1 MPEKK
6 SEVLHTEIVTQSKVP
21 LYRSGVYRHAQS
33 EETRLMMLSYA
44 WGDGPVQQVD
54 AYHDEPIP
62 DDVIEGLL
70 SPDVRKISSNAELVR
85 VCLGKLLKLDFP
97 AKQWYCMSIWHSYVG
112 LPESLDAAGDI
123 LGIQTPKPKEGA
135 SLIHF
140 FCTPNAQGQFNSPDD
155 YPEKWAACKD
165 YNNWCV
171 EAEREI
177 WHKLQRFPLP
187 PSEWLYYRMDQY
199 INQYGI
205 KIDRLLVD
213 QAIHLLKEETAR
225 LRSEFQFLTGLT
237 NPNSNK
243 SVLNWLKKE
252 GILVKKLD
260 KQTIASLISRTE
272 GTVQQALQILQQ
284 LSKTSIAKYYA
295 IEAAANDDD
304 RLRGMFRFY
313 GTHTGRW
320 SGRLVQLQNLPRNL
334 LKDLKAARDSIRNG
348 ENPEIILTLYGP
360 PIDVCS
366 QLLRSVFIPSEGCI
380 LYVADYSAIEARVLA
395 WLAKE
400 PWRLKAFADG
410 EDIYCSS
417 ASQMFKVP
425 VVKGGTNSAL
435 RQKGKIA
442 ELALGYGGSVGAL
455 INMGAL
461 QQGLKEDEL
470 PDLVKR
476 WREANPHIV
485 AFWKQVGQAVEQAV
499 RQEGTVSLGR
509 LVIRCTEGILTIRLP
524 SGRDLFYREPALES
538 SPNGLNLVYSGV
550 DKSRRYTRI
559 RTYGARIVE
568 NIAQAIARDI
578 LAGAMVRLEK
588 AKYSIVLHCHDEVVI
603 DAPEAEGRLE
613 DICRIMEQTP
623 PWAEGLQ
630 LRADGYTCPFYQKM

>member
-6 SEVLHTEIVTQSKVP
+6 SEVLHIEIVTQGKVP
-21 LYRSGVYRHAQS
+21 LSRSGVHGYAQS
-33 EETRLMMLSYA
+33 EGMRLMMLSYA
-44 WGDGPVQQVD
+44 WDDGPVQQVD
-54 AYHDEPIP
+54 VYHGEPIP
-62 DDVIEGLL
+62 DEVIEGLL
-70 SPDVRKISSNAELVR
+70 DPDVRKISSNAELVR
-85 VCLGKLLKLDFP
+85 VCLGKLLELDFS

-135 SLIHF
+135 SLVHF

-155 YPEKWAACKD
+155 HPEKWAACKD
-165 YNNWCV
+165 YNDRRV
-171 EAEREI
+171 EAERKI

-205 KIDRLLVD
+205 RIDRLLVD
-213 QAIHLLKEETAR
+213 QAIHLLKEELAR
-225 LRSEFQFLTGLT
+225 KRSKFQSLTGIA

-252 GILVKKLD
+252 GILVKRLD
-260 KQTIASLISRTE
+260 KQTVANLIPRTE

-295 IEAAANDDD
+295 IEVAANDDD

-320 SGRLVQLQNLPRNL
+320 SGRLVQLQNLPRNQ
-334 LKDLKAARDSIRNG
+334 LKNLKAARDAVRNG
-348 ENPEIILTLYGP
+348 ENPEIILTLYGS

-366 QLLRSVFIPSEGCI
+366 QLLRSVFIPSEGNTF
-380 LYVADYSAIEARVLA
+380 YVADYSAIEARVLA

-509 LVIRCTEGILTIRLP
+509 LAIRCTEDILTIRLP
-524 SGRDLFYREPALES
+524 SGRELFYREPVLES

-550 DKSRRYTRI
+550 DKSRRYARI

-568 NIAQAIARDI
+568 NITQAVARDI

-588 AKYSIVLHCHDEVVI
+588 VKYPIVLHCHDEVVI

-630 LRADGYTCPFYQKM
+630 LRTDGYTCPFYQKM

>member
-6 SEVLHTEIVTQSKVP
+6 SQTLYIEIITQSKVP
-21 LYRSGVYRHAQS
+21 LSRSGVSRYAQS

-70 SPDVRKISSNAELVR
+70 FPDVRKISSNAELVR
-85 VCLGKLLKLDFP
+85 VCLGKLLKLDLP

-135 SLIHF
+135 SLVHF
-140 FCTPNAQGQFNSPDD
+140 FCMPNAQGQFNSPDD
-155 YPEKWAACKD
+155 YPEKWAAYKD
-165 YNNWCV
+165 YNDRRV

-187 PSEWLYYRMDQY
+187 LPEWLYYRMDQY

-213 QAIHLLKEETAR
+213 QVIHLLKEELAR
-225 LRSEFQFLTGLT
+225 KHFEFQSLTGIT
-237 NPNSNK
+237 NSNSK
-243 SVLNWLKKE
+243 KGVRNWLKKE

-348 ENPEIILTLYGP
+348 ENPEISLTLYGP

-461 QQGLKEDEL
+461 QQGLKKDEI

-524 SGRDLFYREPALES
+524 SGRELFYREPALES

-568 NIAQAIARDI
+568 NITQAIARDI
-578 LAGAMVRLEK
+578 LAGAMVRLER
-588 AKYSIVLHCHDEVVI
+588 AKYPIVLHCHDEVVI

>member
-1 MPEKK
+1 M
-6 SEVLHTEIVTQSKVP
+6 
-21 LYRSGVYRHAQS
+21 
-33 EETRLMMLSYA
+33 
-44 WGDGPVQQVD
+44 
-54 AYHDEPIP
+54 
-62 DDVIEGLL
+62 
-70 SPDVRKISSNAELVR
+70 
-85 VCLGKLLKLDFP
+85 
-97 AKQWYCMSIWHSYVG
+97 
-112 LPESLDAAGDI
+112 
-123 LGIQTPKPKEGA
+123 
-135 SLIHF
+135 
-140 FCTPNAQGQFNSPDD
+140 
-155 YPEKWAACKD
+155 
-165 YNNWCV
+165 
-171 EAEREI
+171 
-177 WHKLQRFPLP
+177 
-187 PSEWLYYRMDQY
+187 
-199 INQYGI
+199 
-205 KIDRLLVD
+205 
-213 QAIHLLKEETAR
+213 
-225 LRSEFQFLTGLT
+225 
-237 NPNSNK
+237 
-243 SVLNWLKKE
+243 
-252 GILVKKLD
+252 VKKLD
-260 KQTIASLISRTE
+260 KRTIAGLITRTN
-272 GTVQQALQILQQ
+272 GTVQQALRILQQ

-348 ENPEIILTLYGP
+348 ENPEISLTLYGP

-442 ELALGYGGSVGAL
+442 ELALGYRGSVGAL

-461 QQGLKEDEL
+461 QQGLKKDEI

-485 AFWKQVGQAVEQAV
+485 AFWKQVGQAMEQAV
-499 RQEGTVSLGR
+499 RQEGAVSLGR
-509 LVIRCTEGILTIRLP
+509 LAIRCTEGILTIRLP
-524 SGRDLFYREPALES
+524 SGRELFYREPALES

-568 NIAQAIARDI
+568 NITQAIARDI
-578 LAGAMVRLEK
+578 LAGAMVRLER
-588 AKYSIVLHCHDEVVI
+588 AKYPIVLHCHDEVVI

>member
-6 SEVLHTEIVTQSKVP
+6 SEVLHIEIVTQSKVP
-21 LYRSGVYRHAQS
+21 LSRSGVSRYAQS

-44 WGDGPVQQVD
+44 WGDGPVQQVKV
-54 AYHDEPIP
+54 YHGEPIP

-70 SPDVRKISSNAELVR
+70 DPDVRKISSNAELVR
-85 VCLGKLLKLDFP
+85 VCLGKLLKLDLP
-97 AKQWYCMSIWHSYVG
+97 AKQWYCMATWLSYVC
-112 LPESLDAAGDI
+112 LPDNLDTAGAI
-123 LGIQTPKPKEGA
+123 LGIQTPKPQGGA
-135 SLIHF
+135 NLTHF
-140 FCTPNAQGQFNSPDD
+140 FCMPNAQGQFNSPDD
-155 YPEKWAACKD
+155 YPEKWAAYKD
-165 YNNWCV
+165 YNDRRV

-187 PSEWLYYRMDQY
+187 LPEWLYYRMDQY

-213 QAIHLLKEETAR
+213 QVIHLLKEELAR
-225 LRSEFQFLTGLT
+225 KHFEFQSLTGIT
-237 NPNSNK
+237 NSNSK
-243 SVLNWLKKE
+243 KGVRNWLKKE

-295 IEAAANDDD
+295 IEASANVDD

-348 ENPEIILTLYGP
+348 ENPEIILALYGP

-366 QLLRSVFIPSEGCI
+366 QLLRSVFIPSEGNTF
-380 LYVADYSAIEARVLA
+380 YVADYSAIEARVLA

-461 QQGLKEDEL
+461 QQGLKKDEI

-524 SGRDLFYREPALES
+524 SGRELFYREPALES

-568 NIAQAIARDI
+568 NITQAIARDI
-578 LAGAMVRLEK
+578 LAGAMVRLER
-588 AKYSIVLHCHDEVVI
+588 AKYPIVLHCHDEVVI

>member
-1 MPEKK
+1 MA
-6 SEVLHTEIVTQSKVP
+6 SRH
-21 LYRSGVYRHAQS
+21 RS
-33 EETRLMMLSYA
+33 
-44 WGDGPVQQVD
+44 
-54 AYHDEPIP
+54 
-62 DDVIEGLL
+62 
-70 SPDVRKISSNAELVR
+70 
-85 VCLGKLLKLDFP
+85 LKR
-97 AKQWYCMSIWHSYVG
+97 
-112 LPESLDAAGDI
+112 
-123 LGIQTPKPKEGA
+123 GA

-155 YPEKWAACKD
+155 HTEKWAACKD
-165 YNNWCV
+165 YNARCV

-187 PSEWLYYRMDQY
+187 LPEWLYYRMDQY

-213 QAIHLLKEETAR
+213 QVIHLLKEELAR
-225 LRSEFQFLTGLT
+225 KHFEFQSLTGIT
-237 NPNSNK
+237 NSNSK
-243 SVLNWLKKE
+243 KGVRNWLKKE

-272 GTVQQALQILQQ
+272 GAVQQALQILQQ

-320 SGRLVQLQNLPRNL
+320 SGRLVQLQNLPRNQ
-334 LKDLKAARDSIRNG
+334 LKDLKAARDAIRNG

-366 QLLRSVFIPSEGCI
+366 QLLRSVFIPSEGNTF
-380 LYVADYSAIEARVLA
+380 YVADYSAIEARVLA

-485 AFWKQVGQAVEQAV
+485 AFWKQVGQGVEQAV
-499 RQEGTVSLGR
+499 RQESTVSLGR
-509 LVIRCTEGILTIRLP
+509 LVIRCAEGILTIRLP

>member
-6 SEVLHTEIVTQSKVP
+6 SEVLHIEIVTQSKVP
-21 LYRSGVYRHAQS
+21 LSRSGVSRYAQS

-44 WGDGPVQQVD
+44 WGDGPVQQVKV
-54 AYHDEPIP
+54 YHGEPIP

-70 SPDVRKISSNAELVR
+70 DPDVRKISSNAELVR
-85 VCLGKLLKLDFP
+85 VCLGKLLKLDLP
-97 AKQWYCMSIWHSYVG
+97 AKQWYCMATWLSYVC
-112 LPESLDAAGDI
+112 LPDNLDTAGAI
-123 LGIQTPKPKEGA
+123 LGIQTPKPQGGA
-135 SLIHF
+135 NLTHF
-140 FCTPNAQGQFNSPDD
+140 FCMPNAQGQFNSPDD
-155 YPEKWAACKD
+155 YPEKWAAYKD
-165 YNNWCV
+165 YNDRRV

-187 PSEWLYYRMDQY
+187 LPEWLYYRMDQY

-213 QAIHLLKEETAR
+213 QVIHLLKEELAR
-225 LRSEFQFLTGLT
+225 KHFEFQSLTGIT
-237 NPNSNK
+237 NSNSK
-243 SVLNWLKKE
+243 KGVRNWLKKE

-348 ENPEIILTLYGP
+348 ENPEIILALYGP

-366 QLLRSVFIPSEGCI
+366 QLLRSVFIPSEGNTF
-380 LYVADYSAIEARVLA
+380 YVADYSAIEARVLA

-461 QQGLKEDEL
+461 QQGLKKDEI

-499 RQEGTVSLGR
+499 RQESTVSLGR
-509 LVIRCTEGILTIRLP
+509 LVIRCAEGILTIRLP
-524 SGRDLFYREPALES
+524 SGRELFYREPALES

-568 NIAQAIARDI
+568 NITQAIARDI
-578 LAGAMVRLEK
+578 LAGAMVRLER
-588 AKYSIVLHCHDEVVI
+588 AKYPIVLHCHDEVVI

>member
-6 SEVLHTEIVTQSKVP
+6 SEVLHIEIVTQSKVP
-21 LYRSGVYRHAQS
+21 LSRSGVHGYAQS

-70 SPDVRKISSNAELVR
+70 FPDVRKISSNAELVR

-155 YPEKWAACKD
+155 HTEKWAACKD
-165 YNNWCV
+165 YNARCV

-187 PSEWLYYRMDQY
+187 LPEWLYYRMDQY

-213 QAIHLLKEETAR
+213 QVIHLLKEELAR
-225 LRSEFQFLTGLT
+225 KHFEFQSLTGIT
-237 NPNSNK
+237 NSNSK
-243 SVLNWLKKE
+243 KGVRNWLKKE

-272 GTVQQALQILQQ
+272 GAVQQALQILQQ

-320 SGRLVQLQNLPRNL
+320 SGRLVQLQNLPRNQ
-334 LKDLKAARDSIRNG
+334 LKDLKAARDAIRNG

-366 QLLRSVFIPSEGCI
+366 QLLRSVFIPSEGNTF
-380 LYVADYSAIEARVLA
+380 YVADYSAIEARVLA

-425 VVKGGTNSAL
+425 VVKGGT
-435 RQKGKIA
+435 I
-442 ELALGYGGSVGAL
+442 
-455 INMGAL
+455 
-461 QQGLKEDEL
+461 L
-470 PDLVKR
+470 PCARK
-476 WREANPHIV
+476 
-485 AFWKQVGQAVEQAV
+485 
-499 RQEGTVSLGR
+499 GR
-509 LVIRCTEGILTIRLP
+509 LLNWP
-524 SGRDLFYREPALES
+524 SA
-538 SPNGLNLVYSGV
+538 
-550 DKSRRYTRI
+550 T
-559 RTYGARIVE
+559 GA
-568 NIAQAIARDI
+568 A
-578 LAGAMVRLEK
+578 
-588 AKYSIVLHCHDEVVI
+588 
-603 DAPEAEGRLE
+603 
-613 DICRIMEQTP
+613 
-623 PWAEGLQ
+623 
-630 LRADGYTCPFYQKM
+630 